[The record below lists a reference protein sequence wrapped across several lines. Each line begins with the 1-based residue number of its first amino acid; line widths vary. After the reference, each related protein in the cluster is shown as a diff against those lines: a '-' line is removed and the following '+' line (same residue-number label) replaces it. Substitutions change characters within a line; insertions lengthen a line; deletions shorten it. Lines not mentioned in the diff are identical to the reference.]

1 MNLATYSTF
10 LGGDSAIIEYS
21 RPEANNQRRL
31 MVIKD
36 SYANAFITWLIPSF
50 DKIIVVD
57 PLFCRED
64 VFKLAEE
71 EEITDFLVLDYVLAT
86 TMEPFINEL
95 ARLSG
100 LTKE

>member
-1 MNLATYSTF
+1 
-10 LGGDSAIIEYS
+10 
-21 RPEANNQRRL
+21 

-36 SYANAFITWLIPSF
+36 SYANAFIAWLISIF

-57 PLFCRED
+57 PRFCRED

-71 EEITDFLVLDYVLAT
+71 EEITDFLGLDYVLAT

-100 LTKE
+100 VTKE